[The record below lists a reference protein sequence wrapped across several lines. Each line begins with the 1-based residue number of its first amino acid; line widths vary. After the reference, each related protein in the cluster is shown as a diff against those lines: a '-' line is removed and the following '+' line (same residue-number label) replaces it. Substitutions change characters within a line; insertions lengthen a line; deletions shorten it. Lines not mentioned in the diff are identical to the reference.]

1 MEGYVMRSISRF
13 VVAVAFILALV
24 LSTVPAQA
32 QPRDFGASFA
42 TFDGSWLEA
51 AFGWLNGLLGGGD
64 TEPLQSLETG
74 GKVGSGGTVGGVGTM
89 SGSCLDP
96 YGIPCGDN
104 G

>member
-1 MEGYVMRSISRF
+1 MEGYVMRSISRL
-13 VVAVAFILALV
+13 VVAVAFILALT

-32 QPRDFGASFA
+32 QPRDFGTSFA

-51 AFGWLNGLLGGGD
+51 AINWLDGLLGGGD
-64 TEPLQSLETG
+64 SDSLQMLETG
-74 GKVGSGGTVGGVGTM
+74 GKIGSGGVGGVGTM

-96 YGIPCGDN
+96 WGNPCGDN